1 MTQYSRVIWAKN
13 TEIMESPAKRVVNLA
28 YEQDRVEKAQ
38 IDFAIKVG
46 ATNSY
51 ISSDVPIKI
60 NGKPLKISDLPQNA
74 AMLGDISREGIE
86 VGHLLKFHPDGK
98 DNLFEV
104 NFINKA
110 KKLFSKRPAGTMSLT
125 LKLEIPDKIVTVEK
139 KVDPVDK
146 IFCIFC
152 GASIQADSM
161 YCPYGGQLLTTG
173 GTELKQCKNCGEA
186 LPPIA
191 NYCRKCQ
198 SVQGQTSSSESSS
211 NKVTET
217 AAGPGSPIPTEP
229 FHSGAYFSTSSNPFD
244 DSSDK

>member
-1 MTQYSRVIWAKN
+1 MD
-13 TEIMESPAKRVVNLA
+13 SPAKRVVNLA
-28 YEQDRVEKAQ
+28 YEQDRIEKAQ
-38 IDFAIKVG
+38 LNFAIKVG

-51 ISSDVPIKI
+51 ISSDIPIKI
-60 NGKPLKISDLPQNA
+60 NGKPLKIPDLPQNA

-86 VGHLLKFHPDGK
+86 VGHFLKFHPEGK
-98 DNLFEV
+98 DNLIEV
-104 NFINKA
+104 NFVNKA
-110 KKLFSKRPAGTMSLT
+110 KKLFSKMPAGTMSLS
-125 LKLEIPDKIVTVEK
+125 LKLEVPDKIVTVEK

-198 SVQGQTSSSESSS
+198 SVQGQTSTSESS
-211 NKVTET
+211 KDKGAEAAT
-217 AAGPGSPIPTEP
+217 AKGSPLSAEP
-229 FHSGAYFSTSSNPFD
+229 FPSDISNPYFSPSTNPFD